1 MTKFRAADANVQ
13 QSLPLIQP
21 LLALLSSTGDVP
33 YQDVTRAL
41 SALLAPLPFEQ
52 LRTMG
57 LYPIM
62 QQGLRSSIPSVQ
74 LLALEQAQKMTE
86 VDDTMA
92 SSLLDCLGAED
103 AGVGKKTVEVITTV
117 SRQSLRHS

>member
-1 MTKFRAADANVQ
+1 MQ
-13 QSLPLIQP
+13 QSFPLIQP
-21 LLALLSSTGDVP
+21 LLALLSAEGDVP

-41 SALLAPLPFEQ
+41 SALLAPLAFEQ
-52 LRTMG
+52 LRAMG

-62 QQGLRSSIPSVQ
+62 QQGLYSSVPSIQ

-86 VDDTMA
+86 VDDAMA
-92 SSLLDCLGAED
+92 SSLLNCLGAED

-117 SRQSLRHS
+117 PPLNSEKNN